1 MPPQLAEY
9 PVGVVTKASRTSET
23 PQSTRILSGQPNRRR
38 IGSNDQ
44 SGKINTSVTLTGYS
58 DGPLGSASP
67 AADVGRSASPWEPSA
82 LGHGLNAAVPP
93 SSSHEW
99 LRPRLGYWSCS
110 RSLSKPP
117 SFFKSMPAVFSK
129 VLTLSGRSWI
139 GASVLQI
146 DLSSS
151 PSARL

>member
-1 MPPQLAEY
+1 MVPQCRCSRKQPFDREANAFVAFARYTQLRCVLQVLLLIWEGQLLHANTMPM
-9 PVGVVTKASRTSET
+9 
-23 PQSTRILSGQPNRRR
+23 
-38 IGSNDQ
+38 
-44 SGKINTSVTLTGYS
+44 
-58 DGPLGSASP
+58 
-67 AADVGRSASPWEPSA
+67 
-82 LGHGLNAAVPP
+82 GHGLNAAVPP

-117 SFFKSMPAVFSK
+117 SFFTSMPAVFAK